1 MRVLDTSLARILPA
15 VNRQAMGLFKS
26 KRSAPPRADHLEL
39 ERLDVR
45 LLQSGA
51 IALYHKHAVLAQDV
65 AWFQHAGYRLH
76 TLDAVTWKTPAD
88 FHADAR
94 RELAFPEYYGANLAA
109 WIDCLGDLDV
119 PHDGGVALQIRHFD
133 TFARIEPQFA
143 HTILDSIESAS
154 RRFLITGRRLLAL
167 VQSDDPRIRFERV
180 GVLPVNWNPREWL
193 DADRGL
199 RPAS

>member
-1 MRVLDTSLARILPA
+1 
-15 VNRQAMGLFKS
+15 MGLFK
-26 KRSAPPRADHLEL
+26 RERNAPARADRLAL

-51 IALYHKHAVLAQDV
+51 IALYHKHVVLAQDV
-65 AWFQHAGYRLH
+65 VWFQQAGYRVH
-76 TLDAVTWKTPAD
+76 TLDAAPWKTPAD
-88 FHADAR
+88 FHADAK
-94 RELAFPEYYGANLAA
+94 RELAFPDYYGLNLAA

-119 PHDGGVALQIRHFD
+119 PDESGVAVQIRHFD
-133 TFARIEPQFA
+133 AFARLEPEFA

-154 RRFLITGRRLLAL
+154 RRFLISGRRLLAL

-180 GVLPVNWNPREWL
+180 GALPVNWNPREWL